1 MSINSKNELINSI
14 KELKDVRSVLRK
26 DTIVEM
32 ITFVSVDTKS
42 LSKTEETYLS
52 SYNSELNRFMFAV
65 KADGD
70 DDYKFISISKM
81 VNKITEFNTEGLNFI
96 SVDYKTNKTFK

>member
-32 ITFVSVDTKS
+32 VTFVSVDTKS
-42 LSKTEETYLS
+42 LSKTE
-52 SYNSELNRFMFAV
+52 
-65 KADGD
+65 
-70 DDYKFISISKM
+70 
-81 VNKITEFNTEGLNFI
+81 
-96 SVDYKTNKTFK
+96 

>member
-1 MSINSKNELINSI
+1 
-14 KELKDVRSVLRK
+14 
-26 DTIVEM
+26 
-32 ITFVSVDTKS
+32 
-42 LSKTEETYLS
+42 
-52 SYNSELNRFMFAV
+52 MFAV